1 MEKST
6 HELFV
11 SDTKMTIGVNFKVKI
26 IIVNKQTVKLEIWD
40 LGGEQRFKSLVPMYI
55 RGALGGLFLYDIS
68 DYSTLAHI
76 DDWLNLVKN
85 EIRNKDLFPIICVGL
100 KSSSADNREV
110 ETEEGIKIAKAHGCA
125 GFVECDVETG
135 QNIEEAFE
143 ALTSILLDIFHH

>member
-55 RGALGGLFLYDIS
+55 RGALGGFFYMI
-68 DYSTLAHI
+68 LA
-76 DDWLNLVKN
+76 
-85 EIRNKDLFPIICVGL
+85 II
-100 KSSSADNREV
+100 
-110 ETEEGIKIAKAHGCA
+110 
-125 GFVECDVETG
+125 
-135 QNIEEAFE
+135 QP
-143 ALTSILLDIFHH
+143 